1 MFLWKILSLEEKFSS
16 LYVIISLRGMI
27 FDPRHRSFDN
37 NSSCSFSPPK
47 KKTKENFIVADIYIY
62 IEKIGGMGRFYDS
75 IRRIFRVSTMR

>member
-1 MFLWKILSLEEKFSS
+1 MLLWKILSLEEKFSS

-47 KKTKENFIVADIYIY
+47 KKRKKISSLPIYIY